1 MAVTV
6 IHDTTI
12 VTADDAGALHHDA
25 ALVVDGARIEAI
37 GPTPATLARFPAA
50 ERVDG
55 RGRAILPGLA
65 NTHTHLSRVLARGI
79 YEDLSPPHTP
89 PFTGGLAPLPT
100 PALAPEEERVM
111 VLLGALEAI
120 RSGTTLVLEEGAR
133 IDAYAA
139 ALADTGLR
147 LLLCERAWDRAR
159 ASIGQPGAFE
169 VDRALGDG
177 GLDRIATLHRR
188 WHGAAEGRVH
198 TGVAAWAP
206 DMCSPA
212 LLGRLR
218 TLQDELG
225 VLATVHLN
233 QIWGEVAAVQEQRGV
248 RPTEYLAREGFL
260 SGRVIA
266 AHCRCMTAEEE
277 RVLGAAGAAVAFNAA
292 IAARRGLS
300 PRIDELERAGCLVT
314 LGTDNMAEDM
324 VEVMRTA
331 LFMERVRRQDGRRP
345 TPEDVLTWATR
356 DGYRALGVPD
366 GGWLAPGNRADLIM
380 LDLRRPHLTPVLR
393 VVSDLVHN
401 AQAGDVESVMVDGRW
416 IMRDRRVLTL
426 DEPALVA
433 EAERIARAAWS
444 RLFAERPEL
453 PRPSGLDLGPARKPR
468 GDG

>member
-159 ASIGQPGAFE
+159 ASIGQP
-169 VDRALGDG
+169 
-177 GLDRIATLHRR
+177 
-188 WHGAAEGRVH
+188 
-198 TGVAAWAP
+198 
-206 DMCSPA
+206 
-212 LLGRLR
+212 
-218 TLQDELG
+218 
-225 VLATVHLN
+225 
-233 QIWGEVAAVQEQRGV
+233 GEVAAVQEQRGV

-401 AQAGDVESVMVDGRW
+401 AQAGDVESVMVDGRC
-416 IMRDRRVLTL
+416 IMHDRRVLTL

-453 PRPSGLDLGPARKPR
+453 PRPSGLDLGPARKAR

>member
-1 MAVTV
+1 MPVTV

-12 VTADDAGALHHDA
+12 VTADDAGALHYGA
-25 ALVVDGARIEAI
+25 ALAVDGDRIAAL
-37 GPTPATLARFPAA
+37 GPTPELLARFPDA

-55 RGRAILPGLA
+55 RRRAVLPGFA

-79 YEDLSPPHTP
+79 YEDLSPSHTP

-100 PALAPEEERVM
+100 PALGPDEERVM

-120 RSGTTLVLEEGAR
+120 RSGTTLVLEESAR
-133 IDAYAA
+133 IDGYAG

-159 ASIGQPGAFE
+159 ASIGQPGPFE

-177 GLDRIATLHRR
+177 GLERIARLHQR
-188 WHGAAEGRVH
+188 WNGAAAGRVH

-218 TLQDELG
+218 KLQDALG
-225 VLATVHLN
+225 VPATVHLN
-233 QIWGEVAAVQEQRGV
+233 QIWGEVAAVQEQRGL

-260 SGRVIA
+260 SSRVIA

-277 RVLGAAGAAVAFNAA
+277 RVLGAAGAAVAFNSA

-300 PRIDELERAGCLVT
+300 PRADELERAGCLIT

-324 VEVMRTA
+324 VDVMRTA

-356 DGYRALGVPD
+356 NGYRALGVPD
-366 GGWLAPGNRADLIM
+366 GGWLAPGNRADLIVI
-380 LDLRRPHLTPVLR
+380 DLRRPHLTPALR

-401 AQAGDVESVMVDGRW
+401 AQAGDVESVMIDGRW

-433 EAERIARAAWS
+433 EAERVARAAWS
-444 RLFAERPEL
+444 RLFAERPDL
-453 PRPSGLDLGPARKPR
+453 PRPAGLDLRPA
-468 GDG
+468 